1 MVVSTSGEIRRLL
14 DGKVLGSDIYSSS
27 TSLDFLG
34 LPDLQTPAAT
44 EEIALPSKPSSQAR
58 ELDIA
63 EPTPDLI
70 ALYFSLR
77 RKMATDTDD

>member
-1 MVVSTSGEIRRLL
+1 MVVSINGGTRRLL
-14 DGKVLGSDIYSSS
+14 DGKVLSSDIYSSS
-27 TSLDFLG
+27 TSLDFLE

-44 EEIALPSKPSSQAR
+44 EEIAPPSNPSSQAR

-63 EPTPDLI
+63 EHTPDLI

-77 RKMATDTDD
+77 RKIATITDD